1 MRSVCA
7 RVLTGIAALVVI
19 SGVSVSPLEGQRLG
33 PAQKRPKLAAGAD
46 TNDALAYLT
55 YAARELESAPD
66 AAAAAFYW
74 AARLDPSSAD
84 ALYGR
89 RIALLMRKAS
99 TLAVVMEGKKSRS
112 GKEFRM
118 MDSLHLRA
126 LWLDPLLYRRFDRT
140 MIMAY
145 YRNVNRADFGSAPP
159 SELDRAIM
167 AYLDGASASYKAWFA
182 YSSGRMDQALV
193 HYEDALKRAPKSAGL
208 RMDRGRV
215 YAIKGQV
222 TPALADFTAA
232 IALIKAREDK
242 KDEDVIFY
250 DSKALAEH
258 SIGLLWT
265 QKGDLDSATAAFGR
279 ATAEDLSYHPAHV
292 ALGVTALARH
302 DSVTAVSELALA
314 AELAVDD
321 PWTQFLYGGTLLV
334 TGQHAEAVA
343 PLKKSIEL
351 EEFFAAPHFALGRAL
366 ERSDPAAARASYERF
381 IALSSRRNADRA
393 VATERVAALAKSG
406 AR

>member
-1 MRSVCA
+1 MRMILA
-7 RVLTGIAALVVI
+7 RVLTGIAAVVI
-19 SGVSVSPLEGQRLG
+19 VAGVSAAPVEGQRLG
-33 PAQKRPKLAAGAD
+33 PPAKRPKLAAGAD
-46 TNDALAYLT
+46 TNDAQAYLSL
-55 YAARELESAPD
+55 AARELEAAPD

-89 RIALLMRKAS
+89 RIALLMRKPS

-112 GKEFRM
+112 GKEYRM

-145 YRNVNRADFGSAPP
+145 YRNANRTDFGSASP
-159 SELDRAIM
+159 SELDRAIL
-167 AYLDGASASYKAWFA
+167 AYLDRASESYKGWFA

-193 HYEDALKRAPKSAGL
+193 HYENALRLYPKSAGL

-215 YAIKGQV
+215 FAIKGQV

-232 IALIKAREDK
+232 ITLIKDREAK

-258 SIGLLWT
+258 SIGLLWA

-292 ALGVTALARH
+292 ALGVIALGRR
-302 DSVTAVSELALA
+302 DSVTAVNELSLA

-321 PWTQFLYGGTLLV
+321 PWTQFLYGDALV
-334 TGQHAEAVA
+334 ATGQHAEAEA
-343 PLKKSIEL
+343 PLKKAIAL
-351 EEFFAAPHFALGRAL
+351 EEYFAAPHFALGKAL
-366 ERSDPAAARASYERF
+366 EKSDPAAARASYERF
-381 IALSSRRNADRA
+381 IALAGRRDVNRA
-393 VATERVAALAKSG
+393 AAAQRLAAMGKSG
-406 AR
+406 AP